1 MGTSQVGQSIRRR
14 YLFQNSADSWT
25 PVGVS
30 KTYGEGTC
38 IADLNGDGKPDIVK
52 GGWWLEN
59 PKDPLHD
66 PWPEH
71 WFYKGWPDRAGV
83 AVADLNRDGR
93 LDIALAAAES
103 RGRLSWFEGPAD
115 PIRGSWKEHVINE
128 HVDFVHTST
137 TTASQ
142 TWSLPRCSSPTRR
155 EWASF

>member
-1 MGTSQVGQSIRRR
+1 MGTSQAGQSIRRR
-14 YLFQNSADSWT
+14 YLFPEQRGFLDSCRRVENLWRGN
-25 PVGVS
+25 VHRRSQRGRKARHCERGMVA
-30 KTYGEGTC
+30 GEPQRP
-38 IADLNGDGKPDIVK
+38 AA
-52 GGWWLEN
+52 
-59 PKDPLHD
+59 D

-142 TWSLPRCSSPTRR
+142 TWCLPRCSSPTRR

>member
-1 MGTSQVGQSIRRR
+1 MKNGNFPGRSINLKTLSFSRTARIPG
-14 YLFQNSADSWT
+14 LLS
-25 PVGVS
+25 S

-128 HVDFVHTST
+128 MWISCT
-137 TTASQ
+137 
-142 TWSLPRCSSPTRR
+142 LPQRRQARRGVCGDAGVRR
-155 EWASF
+155 E